1 MNDHQRRRGRTTLGA
16 AVALVALVAACGSD
30 DGDST
35 SEPTT
40 GSEPAADV
48 VADSAT
54 DSVAASSS
62 GLQVTSV
69 DFETGVAVL
78 TNNGDAHYDLAGH
91 WICNRPS
98 YAELPDEVL
107 DPGATIEVSAGG
119 FDAAGGEVAVYI
131 SDTFS
136 SSDDIVAY
144 VGWGAGGGRDTVAV
158 EAGIWTGQPVQP
170 EGSAITLDGDP
181 GSAEGWTG

>member
-54 DSVAASSS
+54 DSVASSS